1 METRFLMY
9 LFPDLDASI
18 VFTVYII
25 SRYPDIQIDFNQ
37 PIYRET
43 FMEQYC

>member
-1 METRFLMY
+1 METRFLMN

-18 VFTVYII
+18 VFTVYT
-25 SRYPDIQIDFNQ
+25 SRYLDIQIDFNQ

-43 FMEQYC
+43 FIEQYC